1 MNSHVGKM
9 RNIYGELQ
17 QQKFE
22 DIYSSEVTSD
32 GYLIDA
38 NDKYLCVNLIL
49 NFYFFKL
56 FSN

>member
-32 GYLIDA
+32 GYLVDA
-38 NDKYLCVNLIL
+38 NEKYLCVNLNLI
-49 NFYFFKL
+49 FYL
-56 FSN
+56 LMRY